1 LKGSIN
7 RDIYIRHKAYVR
19 SENMTEKIVN
29 CKNSEE
35 YFFISEGK
43 LSVKASLDLCGKLK
57 FEIKAN

>member
-1 LKGSIN
+1 
-7 RDIYIRHKAYVR
+7 
-19 SENMTEKIVN
+19 MTEKIVN